1 MKTIIWII
9 LGTLI
14 LFCALVVGFGY
25 MTTGELFQTAV
36 NTANTAAE
44 LTANVIK

>member
-1 MKTIIWII
+1 MKTLIWII

-14 LFCALVVGFGY
+14 LFCALAIGTGL
-25 MTTGELFQTAV
+25 MTAGDIFQTAI

-44 LTANVIK
+44 LTAQVIK